1 MSEAIVSSG
10 NAGILNNVPFA
21 ELLRSKDVV
30 FAFGVVLIV
39 IMMVVPLPSAILDIF
54 LTLNIALAL
63 TILLVS
69 IYNKD
74 ALQFSAFPSLLL
86 ITTLFRLSLNVS
98 STRLILSGQGATI
111 EIIKAFGN
119 FVVGGNYVVGFVV
132 FLILVLI
139 QFIVITKG
147 AERVAEVAARFTLD
161 AMPIKG
167 MAIDADLNAGAI
179 DQDEATRRRLN
190 LSREAD
196 FYGSMDGASKF
207 VKNDAIAGIIITVI
221 NLLGGLVIGVFQR
234 GESAADAMAAYA
246 LFTVGDGLVT
256 QIPALLVATATGIVV
271 TRASSDSS
279 LGHDISNQLLTNPKV
294 LGIASGLLGFL
305 GLIPGLPKLSFI
317 LLSVVFGAMAYVT
330 HKTEEEVAAREIEE
344 KKAEETAAT
353 TGPEDVSSLLSVD
366 PLELEI
372 GYNLI
377 PLVDA
382 NQGGDLLNRI
392 TLIRRQIAIDLG
404 LVVPPIRIRDNI
416 QLHPS
421 SYVFKIKGSEFAQ
434 YEILPDHFLAMVTDS
449 VTSKISGIEV
459 EEPAFGLPAIWI
471 QSSQRERAEMAGY
484 TVVDPS
490 TVIATHLTEVI
501 RKNAQE
507 ILGRQELQQ
516 LLDNVKQNYPLILE
530 EVVPNVVNHSALL
543 KIMQNLLKES
553 VSIRHMV
560 NILES
565 LADCKGINEI
575 DTLTEI
581 ARQAL
586 ARHICKPLVDETGTL
601 RVLSLNPQLE
611 QLLSSALQKIDG
623 STNLAIDPTSAQK
636 LLERIRAKI
645 EEVMNMGH
653 APIILCSSALRLS
666 IKRLTERI
674 APRLTVLSYQE
685 IPTSVKL
692 ESIGLISMQ
701 GN

>member
-1 MSEAIVSSG
+1 VEAVVATG
-10 NAGILNNVPFA
+10 GAGILNKVPFA
-21 ELLRSKDVV
+21 EILLKRDLI
-30 FAFGVVLIV
+30 FAFGVILVV
-39 IMMVVPLPSAILDIF
+39 IMMVVPLPAVLLDVC
-54 LTLNIALAL
+54 LTLNIALAV

-69 IYNKD
+69 IYNKE

-98 STRLILSGQGATI
+98 STRLILSGQGSTI

-119 FVVGGNYVVGFVV
+119 FVVGGNYVVGFVI
-132 FLILVLI
+132 FLILVLV
-139 QFIVITKG
+139 QFLVITKG

-207 VKNDAIAGIIITVI
+207 VKNDAIAGIIITII
-221 NLLGGLVIGVFQR
+221 NLLGGIVIGVFQR
-234 GESAADAMAAYA
+234 GESAGDALAAYA

-256 QIPALLVATATGIVV
+256 QIPAFMISTATGLVV
-271 TRASSDSS
+271 TKASSDSN
-279 LGHDISNQLLTNPKV
+279 LGTDISNQLLSNPKV
-294 LGIASGLLGFL
+294 LGVAAAMLAFL
-305 GLIPGLPKLSFI
+305 GLIPGLPKASFFF
-317 LLSVVFGAMAYVT
+317 LAAVFGTIAYVVQQ
-330 HKTEEEVAAREIEE
+330 TEEEVSRKQVES
-344 KKAEETAAT
+344 KKAEETAAA

-377 PLVDA
+377 PLVDT

-434 YEILPDHFLAMVTDS
+434 YEILPDHFLAMVTEN

-471 QSSQRERAEMAGY
+471 QSSLRDRAEMAGY

-516 LLDNVKQNYPLILE
+516 LLDNVNQTYPLILK
-530 EVVPNVVNHSALL
+530 EVVPDVVNHSALL
-543 KIMQNLLKES
+543 KILQNLLKEG

-565 LADCKGINEI
+565 MADCKNIH
-575 DTLTEI
+575 DVDSLTEI
-581 ARQAL
+581 ARQGL
-586 ARHICKPLVDETGTL
+586 ARHICKPLIDANGSL
-601 RVLSLNPQLE
+601 KVLSLNPQLE
-611 QLLSSALQKIDG
+611 QMLSNALQKIDG
-623 STNLAIDPTSAQK
+623 SVNLAIDPTSAQK

-645 EEVMNMGH
+645 EDVMNLGYS
-653 APIILCSSALRLS
+653 PIILCSSALRLS

-685 IPTSVKL
+685 IPTTVKL
-692 ESIGLISMQ
+692 ESVGLISLQ

>member
-1 MSEAIVSSG
+1 LADGKSGSLNIVPLSSLLQSRD
-10 NAGILNNVPFA
+10 IL
-21 ELLRSKDVV
+21 
-30 FAFGVVLIV
+30 FAFGVASIV
-39 IMMVVPLPSAILDIF
+39 IMMVVPLPSFILNLF

-69 IYNKD
+69 IYNQH

-86 ITTLFRLSLNVS
+86 IATLFRLSLNVS
-98 STRLILSGQGATI
+98 TTRIILSGRGSTI
-111 EIIKAFGN
+111 DIVKAFGN

-132 FLILVLI
+132 FIILVLI

-179 DQDEATRRRLN
+179 DQDEATKRRLD
-190 LSREAD
+190 LQREAD
-196 FYGSMDGASKF
+196 FYGAMDGASKF
-207 VKNDAIAGIIITVI
+207 VKNDAIAGIIITIV

-234 GESAADAMAAYA
+234 GETAMDALQTYA
-246 LFTVGDGLVT
+246 LFTVGDGLVS
-256 QIPALLVATATGIVV
+256 QIPALLIATATGIVV

-279 LGHDISNQLLTNPKV
+279 LGHDISEQLLSHPKV
-294 LGIASGLLGFL
+294 LGIGSGLMAFL
-305 GLIPGLPKLSFI
+305 GAVPGLPKLSFFAI
-317 LLSVVFGAMAYVT
+317 SFLLGTLAYIM
-330 HKTEEEVAAREIEE
+330 HKNLEQTKQKDIEDKQAEEES
-344 KKAEETAAT
+344 AT
-353 TGPEDVSSLLSVD
+353 SGPEDVSSLLTVD

-392 TLIRRQIAIDLG
+392 TLIRRQIALDLG

-416 QLHPS
+416 QLPPS
-421 SYVFKIKGSEFAQ
+421 SYVFKIKGVEFAQ
-434 YEILPDHFLAMVTDS
+434 YEIIPDQFMAMNPGTA
-449 VTSKISGIEV
+449 TSKLSGIDV
-459 EEPAFGLPAIWI
+459 EEPAFGLPAVWI
-471 QSSQRERAEMAGY
+471 QSSMRERAEMAGY

-490 TVIATHLTEVI
+490 TVIATHLTEVV
-501 RKNAQE
+501 RKNAHE

-516 LLDNVKQNYPLILE
+516 LLDTVKENYPLILE
-530 EVVPNVVNHSALL
+530 EVVPNIVSQSALL
-543 KIMQNLLKES
+543 RILQNLLKEN

-565 LADCKGINEI
+565 LADCKGINET

-581 ARQAL
+581 ARQGL
-586 ARHICKPLVDETGTL
+586 SRHICKSLLDENGIL
-601 RVLSLNPQLE
+601 KVISLDPQLE
-611 QLLSSALQKIDG
+611 QTLSNALQKIDG
-623 STNLAIDPTSAQK
+623 SVHLAIDPNSASK
-636 LLERIRAKI
+636 LLEKIRNKI
-645 EEVMNMGH
+645 EEVMQEGH
-653 APIILCSSALRLS
+653 SPILLCSSALRLS
-666 IKRLTERI
+666 LKRLTERI

-685 IPTSVKL
+685 IPTTAKL
-692 ESIGLISMQ
+692 ESVGLISLQ
-701 GN
+701 E

>member
-1 MSEAIVSSG
+1 MAE
-10 NAGILNNVPFA
+10 GIMGVLSNVPLA
-21 ELLRSKDVV
+21 DLLKKKDIV
-30 FAFGVVLIV
+30 FAFGVVSIV
-39 IMMVVPLPSAILDIF
+39 IMMVVPLPPVLLDIF
-54 LTLNIALAL
+54 LTFNIALAL
-63 TILLVS
+63 VILLVS

-111 EIIKAFGN
+111 SIIKAFGN

-139 QFIVITKG
+139 QFLVITKG

-179 DQDEATRRRLN
+179 DQEEATRRRLN

-207 VKNDAIAGIIITVI
+207 VKNDAIAGIIITII

-234 GESAADAMAAYA
+234 GEGAADALAAYA

-271 TRASSDSS
+271 TRASSESS
-279 LGHDISNQLLTNPKV
+279 LGHEISQQLLSNPKV
-294 LGIASGLLGFL
+294 LGITSALLGFL
-305 GLIPGLPKLSFI
+305 GLIPGLPKFSFFLI
-317 LLSVVFGAMAYVT
+317 SVIFGSMAYLT
-330 HKTEEEVAAREIEE
+330 QKTEEEAAGKALEG

-382 NQGGDLLNRI
+382 SQGGDLLNRI
-392 TLIRRQIAIDLG
+392 TLIRRQIAIDMG

-434 YEILPDHFLAMVTDS
+434 YEILPDHFLAMITDA
-449 VTSKISGIEV
+449 VTSKVNGVEV

-471 QSSQRERAEMAGY
+471 QSSLRDRAEMAGY

-490 TVIATHLTEVI
+490 TVIATHLTEII

-516 LLDNVKQNYPLILE
+516 LLDNVKENYPLILE
-530 EVVPNVVNHSALL
+530 EVVPSVVNHSTLL
-543 KIMQNLLKES
+543 KILQNLLREG

-560 NILES
+560 NILEC
-565 LADCKGINEI
+565 LADCKGINEV

-581 ARQAL
+581 ARQGL
-586 ARHICKPLVDETGTL
+586 SRHICKPLIDATGSL
-601 RVLSLNPQLE
+601 KVISLNPQLE
-611 QLLSSALQKIDG
+611 QMLGNALQKIDG
-623 STNLAIDPTSAQK
+623 SVQLNIDPNSAQK
-636 LLERIRAKI
+636 ILERVRAKI
-645 EEVMNMGH
+645 EEVANEGH
-653 APIILCSSALRLS
+653 TPIILCSSALRLS

-692 ESIGLISMQ
+692 ESIGLISLQ
-701 GN
+701 GT

>member
-1 MSEAIVSSG
+1 MANEGIMS
-10 NAGILNNVPFA
+10 NVPFA
-21 ELLRSKDVV
+21 ELLQRKDII

-39 IMMVVPLPSAILDIF
+39 IMMVVPLPSMILDVF
-54 LTLNIALAL
+54 LTLNIAVSLI
-63 TILLVS
+63 ILLVS
-69 IYNKD
+69 IYNKE
-74 ALQFSAFPSLLL
+74 ALQFSAFPSMLL

-98 STRLILSGQGATI
+98 STRLILSGQGSTI

-179 DQDEATRRRLN
+179 DQEEATRRRLN

-196 FYGSMDGASKF
+196 FYGAMDGASKF

-234 GESAADAMAAYA
+234 GEGAVDALAAYA

-271 TRASSDSS
+271 TRASSDSTM
-279 LGHDISNQLLTNPKV
+279 GHDVSKQLLSNPKV
-294 LGIASGLLGFL
+294 LGIASSLLAFL
-305 GLIPGLPKLSFI
+305 GMVPGLPKVSFFF
-317 LLSVVFGAMAYVT
+317 LATVFGVMAYVT
-330 HKTEEEVAAREIEE
+330 QKTDEETAQKEIES
-344 KKAEETAAT
+344 KKAEEKAAAP
-353 TGPEDVSSLLSVD
+353 GPEDVSSLLSVD

-421 SYVFKIKGSEFAQ
+421 SYVFKIKGSEFAT
-434 YEILPDHFLAMVTDS
+434 YEILPDHYLAMVTDN
-449 VTSKISGIEV
+449 VTSKVNGIEV
-459 EEPAFGLPAIWI
+459 EEPAFGLPAIWV
-471 QSSQRERAEMAGY
+471 QNSLRDRAEMAGY

-516 LLDNVKQNYPLILE
+516 LLDNVKQTYPLVHD
-530 EVVPNVVNHSALL
+530 EVIPNVVNHSTLL
-543 KIMQNLLKES
+543 KVLQNLLKEG

-565 LADCKGINEI
+565 LADCKGINEV

-581 ARQAL
+581 SRQGL
-586 ARHICKPLVDETGTL
+586 ARHICKPLIDQNGAL
-601 RVLSLNPQLE
+601 KVLSLNPTLE
-611 QLLSSALQKIDG
+611 QMLGNALQKIDG
-623 STNLAIDPTSAQK
+623 STNLALDPGSASK
-636 LLERIRAKI
+636 LLEKIRGKI
-645 EEVMNMGH
+645 EEVMNLGYH
-653 APIILCSSALRLS
+653 PIILCSSALRLS

-674 APRLTVLSYQE
+674 APRLTVLAYQE

-692 ESIGLISMQ
+692 ESIGLISL
-701 GN
+701 

>member
-1 MSEAIVSSG
+1 MAESKTGS
-10 NAGILNNVPFA
+10 LNMVPLA
-21 ELLRSKDVV
+21 SLLRSKDIL

-39 IMMVVPLPSAILDIF
+39 IMMVVPLPSFILNIF

-69 IYNKD
+69 IYNQH

-86 ITTLFRLSLNVS
+86 IATLFRLSLNVS
-98 STRLILSGQGATI
+98 TTRIILSGQGASI
-111 EIIKAFGN
+111 DIIKAFGN

-132 FLILVLI
+132 FIILVLI

-147 AERVAEVAARFTLD
+147 AERVAEVTARFTLD

-179 DQDEATRRRLN
+179 EQEEATRRRMDLQ
-190 LSREAD
+190 READ

-207 VKNDAIAGIIITVI
+207 VKNDAIAGIVITCI

-234 GESAADAMAAYA
+234 GETAMDALQAYA
-246 LFTVGDGLVT
+246 LFTVGDGLVS
-256 QIPALLVATATGIVV
+256 QIPALLIATATGIVV
-271 TRASSDSS
+271 TRASSDSN
-279 LGHDISNQLLTNPKV
+279 LGHEISDQLLSHSRV
-294 LGIASGLLGFL
+294 LGIGSGLMGFL
-305 GLIPGLPKLSFI
+305 GLIPGLPKLSFFMLSFI
-317 LLSVVFGAMAYVT
+317 LGVLAFIIHRNEKETAQKSVEDKLA
-330 HKTEEEVAAREIEE
+330 EEEGAA
-344 KKAEETAAT
+344 A
-353 TGPEDVSSLLSVD
+353 GPEDVSSLLTVD

-377 PLVDA
+377 PLVDT

-421 SYVFKIKGSEFAQ
+421 SYVFKIKGVEFAQ
-434 YEILPDHFLAMVTDS
+434 YEIIPDQFMAMNPGTA
-449 VTSKISGIEV
+449 TSKISGIEV

-471 QSSQRERAEMAGY
+471 QSSLRERAEMAGY

-501 RKNAQE
+501 RRNAHE

-516 LLDNVKQNYPLILE
+516 LLDTVKENYPLILQ
-530 EVVPNVVNHSALL
+530 EVVPNIVSESTLL
-543 KIMQNLLKES
+543 RVLQNLLKEN

-560 NILES
+560 NILEALS
-565 LADCKGINEI
+565 DCKGVNEI

-581 ARQAL
+581 ARQGL
-586 ARHICKPLVDETGTL
+586 ARHICKSLLDESG
-601 RVLSLNPQLE
+601 VLKVISLAPQLE
-611 QLLSSALQKIDG
+611 QMLSNALQKFDG
-623 STNLAIDPTSAQK
+623 TVQLALDPNSAAK
-636 LLERIRAKI
+636 LLEKIRNKI
-645 EEVMNMGH
+645 EEVMQEGH
-653 APIILCSSALRLS
+653 SPIILCSGALRLS
-666 IKRLTERI
+666 IKRMTERI
-674 APRLTVLSYQE
+674 APRLTVLAYQE
-685 IPTSVKL
+685 IPATIKL
-692 ESIGLISMQ
+692 ESVGLISLQ
-701 GN
+701 D

>member
-1 MSEAIVSSG
+1 MANEGIMS
-10 NAGILNNVPFA
+10 NVPFA
-21 ELLRSKDVV
+21 ELLQRKDII

-39 IMMVVPLPSAILDIF
+39 IMMVVPLPPMILDVF
-54 LTLNIALAL
+54 LTLNIAISLI
-63 TILLVS
+63 ILLVS
-69 IYNKD
+69 IYNKE

-98 STRLILSGQGATI
+98 STRLILSGQGSTI
-111 EIIKAFGN
+111 DIIKAFGN

-179 DQDEATRRRLN
+179 DQEEATRRRLN

-196 FYGSMDGASKF
+196 FYGAMDGASKF

-234 GESAADAMAAYA
+234 GEGAADALAAYA

-271 TRASSDSS
+271 TRASSDSTM
-279 LGHDISNQLLTNPKV
+279 GHDVSKQLLSNPKV
-294 LGIASGLLGFL
+294 MGIASALLAFL
-305 GLIPGLPKLSFI
+305 GMVPGLPKVSFFFLST
-317 LLSVVFGAMAYVT
+317 VFGVMAYVT
-330 HKTEEEVAAREIEE
+330 NKTDEEVAQKEIES
-344 KKAEETAAT
+344 KKAEEKSAAP
-353 TGPEDVSSLLSVD
+353 GPEDVSSLLSVD

-421 SYVFKIKGSEFAQ
+421 SYVFKIKGSEFAT
-434 YEILPDHFLAMVTDS
+434 YEILPDHYLAMVTDN
-449 VTSKISGIEV
+449 VTSKVNGIEV
-459 EEPAFGLPAIWI
+459 EEPAFGLPAIWV
-471 QSSQRERAEMAGY
+471 QSSLRDRAEMAGY

-516 LLDNVKQNYPLILE
+516 LLDNVKQTYPLVHD
-530 EVVPNVVNHSALL
+530 EVIPGVVNHSTLL
-543 KIMQNLLKES
+543 KVLQNLLKEG

-565 LADCKGINEI
+565 LADCKGINEV

-581 ARQAL
+581 ARQGL
-586 ARHICKPLVDETGTL
+586 SRHICKPLIDQNGAL
-601 RVLSLNPQLE
+601 KVLSLNPTLE
-611 QLLSSALQKIDG
+611 QMLGNALQKIDG
-623 STNLAIDPTSAQK
+623 STNLALDPNSASK

-645 EEVMNMGH
+645 EEVMNLGYH
-653 APIILCSSALRLS
+653 PIILCSSALRLS

-674 APRLTVLSYQE
+674 APRLTVLAYQE

-692 ESIGLISMQ
+692 ESIGLISL
-701 GN
+701 

>member
-1 MSEAIVSSG
+1 MANEGIMS
-10 NAGILNNVPFA
+10 NVPFA
-21 ELLRSKDVV
+21 ELLQRKDII

-39 IMMVVPLPSAILDIF
+39 IMMVVPLPPMILDVF
-54 LTLNIALAL
+54 LTLNIAISLI
-63 TILLVS
+63 ILLVS
-69 IYNKD
+69 IYNKE

-98 STRLILSGQGATI
+98 STRLILSGQGSTI
-111 EIIKAFGN
+111 DIIKAFGN

-179 DQDEATRRRLN
+179 DQEEATRRRLN

-196 FYGSMDGASKF
+196 FYGAMDGASKF

-234 GESAADAMAAYA
+234 GEGAADALAAYA

-271 TRASSDSS
+271 TRASSDSTM
-279 LGHDISNQLLTNPKV
+279 GHDVSKQLLSNPKV
-294 LGIASGLLGFL
+294 MGIASALLAFL
-305 GLIPGLPKLSFI
+305 GMVPGLPKVSFFFLST
-317 LLSVVFGAMAYVT
+317 VFGVMAYVT
-330 HKTEEEVAAREIEE
+330 NRTDEEVAQKEIES
-344 KKAEETAAT
+344 KKAEEKSAAP
-353 TGPEDVSSLLSVD
+353 GPEDVSSLLSVD

-421 SYVFKIKGSEFAQ
+421 SYVFKIKGSEFAT
-434 YEILPDHFLAMVTDS
+434 YEILPDHYLAMVTDN
-449 VTSKISGIEV
+449 VTSKVNGIEV
-459 EEPAFGLPAIWI
+459 EEPAFGLPAIWV
-471 QSSQRERAEMAGY
+471 QNSLRDRAEMAGY

-516 LLDNVKQNYPLILE
+516 LLDNVKQTYPLVHD
-530 EVVPNVVNHSALL
+530 EVIPGVVNHSTLL
-543 KIMQNLLKES
+543 KVLQNLLKEG

-565 LADCKGINEI
+565 LADCKGINEV

-581 ARQAL
+581 ARQGL
-586 ARHICKPLVDETGTL
+586 ARHICKPLIDQNGAL
-601 RVLSLNPQLE
+601 KVLSLNPTLE
-611 QLLSSALQKIDG
+611 QMLGNALQKIDG
-623 STNLAIDPTSAQK
+623 STNLALDPNSASK

-645 EEVMNMGH
+645 EEVMNLGYH
-653 APIILCSSALRLS
+653 PIILCSSALRLS

-674 APRLTVLSYQE
+674 APRLTVLAYQE

-692 ESIGLISMQ
+692 ESIGLISL
-701 GN
+701 

>member
-1 MSEAIVSSG
+1 MADSVSG
-10 NAGILNNVPFA
+10 GINQIPFA
-21 ELLRSKDVV
+21 DLLKSKDII

-39 IMMVVPLPSAILDIF
+39 IMMVVPLPAFLLDVL

-63 TILLVS
+63 IILLVS
-69 IYNKD
+69 IYNKE
-74 ALQFSAFPSLLL
+74 ALEFSAFPSLLL
-86 ITTLFRLSLNVS
+86 IATLFRLSLNVS
-98 STRLILSGQGATI
+98 STRIILMGRGATI
-111 EIIKAFGN
+111 EIVKSFGN
-119 FVVGGNYVVGFVV
+119 FVVGGNYVVGIVV
-132 FLILVLI
+132 FVILVLI

-179 DQDEATRRRLN
+179 DQEEATKRRLT
-190 LSREAD
+190 LKREAD

-207 VKNDAIAGIIITVI
+207 VKNDAIAGIIITII
-221 NLLGGLVIGVFQR
+221 NLLGGVVIGVFQR
-234 GESAADAMAAYA
+234 GESAIDALQAYA

-256 QIPALLVATATGIVV
+256 QIPALLIATATGIVV

-279 LGHDISNQLLTNPKV
+279 LGQEVSDQLLSNPRV
-294 LGIASGLLGFL
+294 LGIGSGLLAFL
-305 GLIPGLPKLSFI
+305 GMIPGLPKFSFI
-317 LLSVVFGAMAYVT
+317 FLSIVFGFLSYIA
-330 HKTEEEVAAREIEE
+330 HKTDIELEQKAIDSKIAEEETS
-344 KKAEETAAT
+344 K

-377 PLVDA
+377 PLVDT

-421 SYVFKIKGSEFAQ
+421 TYCFKIKGVEFAS
-434 YEILPDHFLAMVTDS
+434 YEILPDQFLAMDS
-449 VTSKISGIEV
+449 GNATSKVDGIPV
-459 EEPAFGLPAIWI
+459 EEPAFGLPAVWI
-471 QSSQRERAEMAGY
+471 ESSKRDRAEMAGY

-490 TVIATHLTEVI
+490 TVVATHLTEII
-501 RKNAQE
+501 RKNAHE

-516 LLDNVKQNYPLILE
+516 LLDNVNETYPLVLK
-530 EVVPNVVNHSALL
+530 EVVPDVVTHSTLL
-543 KIMQNLLKES
+543 KILQNLLKEN
-553 VSIRHMV
+553 VSIRHIV
-560 NILES
+560 NILEA
-565 LADCKGINEI
+565 LADCKGIHEV

-586 ARHICKPLVDETGTL
+586 SRHICKPLLDDTATL
-601 RVLSLNPQLE
+601 KVISLNPQLE
-611 QLLSSALQKIDG
+611 QMLGNALQKIDG
-623 STNLAIDPTSAQK
+623 SVQLAIDPTSAQR
-636 LLERIRAKI
+636 LLESIRTKI
-645 EEVMNMGH
+645 DTVMQEGI

-685 IPTSVKL
+685 IPTTIKL
-692 ESIGLISMQ
+692 ESVGLISLQ
-701 GN
+701 G